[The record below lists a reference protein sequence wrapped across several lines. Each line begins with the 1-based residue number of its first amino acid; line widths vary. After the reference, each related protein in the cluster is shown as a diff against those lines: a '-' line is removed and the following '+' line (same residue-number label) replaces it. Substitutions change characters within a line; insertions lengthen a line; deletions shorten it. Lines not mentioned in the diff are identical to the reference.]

1 MASEGEINWE
11 PDSIHL
17 VASRSDLVATNTEE
31 ILQSL
36 RNINSS
42 KENALRFR
50 GSVDIGVHG
59 YNDDDRELYEI
70 PEVCRFYELLTTQF
84 PYLFFFLNLQLP
96 TLKAIAFCV
105 CGARLVGNGRVE
117 VNNGKLST
125 FLQSQFSGLNALFQD
140 YGLDDDYPNLN
151 REISEEIFRYFE
163 M

>member
-1 MASEGEINWE
+1 MASDGQTNWE

-17 VASRSDLVATNTEE
+17 VVSRSDVAATNTEE

-36 RNINSS
+36 RKINSS

-50 GSVDIGVHG
+50 ASVDIGVHG

-70 PEVCRFYELLTTQF
+70 PEVCRYYEKLTTQF
-84 PYLFFFLNLQLP
+84 PYLFFFLNLQTP

-105 CGARLVGNGRVE
+105 CGARLIGNGNVE
-117 VNNGKLST
+117 INNAKLAT
-125 FLQSQFSGLNALFQD
+125 FLQSQFSGLNSLFQD
-140 YGLDDDYPNLN
+140 YGLDDDYPDLN
-151 REISEEIFRYFE
+151 REISEEILRYFE